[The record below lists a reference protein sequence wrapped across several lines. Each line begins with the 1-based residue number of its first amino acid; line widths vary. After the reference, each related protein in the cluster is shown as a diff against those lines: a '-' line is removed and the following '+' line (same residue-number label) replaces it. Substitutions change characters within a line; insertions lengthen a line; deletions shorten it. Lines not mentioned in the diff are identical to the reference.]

1 MDPYARLHL
10 VNRVLESAPL
20 LAFAAAWLRRRHI
33 PYEFKP
39 IYYYVGVEAFFY
51 FLDRLSRITVHNNM
65 YLYHL
70 GTVVLVFFFT
80 QTYSRILPP
89 SRIRSAIPIG
99 LTLFYTVA
107 FLDAAFLD
115 GLFTM
120 TNRYS
125 HPVGCAVLL
134 ILAMVHIAHLT
145 TDSRYDLL
153 NKEPG
158 FFLSLAVLIYC
169 SCSFI
174 THVGVTILYSS
185 GFDAKTILMLDYIF
199 ETPDVVLLAVAMAL
213 LAWMF
218 SFYPLSTNP
227 RRALPKWLHYS
238 SWHPRPFR
246 LLHQPFTEQLPSKE
260 LQKC

>member
-39 IYYYVGVEAFFY
+39 IYYYVAVEAFFY

-70 GTVVLVFFFT
+70 GTVVLVVFFSR
-80 QTYSRILPP
+80 TYNRILP
-89 SRIRSAIPIG
+89 SGRVRSAIPVCSI
-99 LTLFYTVA
+99 LFYIVA
-107 FLDAAFLD
+107 FLDATFLD

-120 TNRYS
+120 TNKYS
-125 HPVGCAVLL
+125 HPVGCTVLL

-145 TDSRYDLL
+145 TDTRYDIL

-174 THVGVTILYSS
+174 THVGNVIVYSS
-185 GFDAKTILMLDYIF
+185 GYDAKTILTLDYIF

-227 RRALPKWLHYS
+227 RRALPKCLHYS

-246 LLHQPFTEQLPSKE
+246 LLYRPLTEQLRSEE
-260 LQKC
+260 LLKC